1 MYDEQ
6 STRNYCQSLGKY
18 LIASDYIKMSN
29 QSRKRYLECFTEEKM
44 IKEVEDV
51 YNGKST
57 Q

>member
-1 MYDEQ
+1 KVLE
-6 STRNYCQSLGKY
+6 KY
-18 LIASDYIKMSN
+18 LIDSDYIKMSN

>member
-1 MYDEQ
+1 
-6 STRNYCQSLGKY
+6 
-18 LIASDYIKMSN
+18 
-29 QSRKRYLECFTEEKM
+29 RKRYLECFTEEKM

>member
-6 STRNYCQSLGKY
+6 PTRNYCQSPGKY
-18 LIASDYIKMSN
+18 LIDSDYIKMSN

>member
-18 LIASDYIKMSN
+18 LIDSDYIKMSN

>member
-1 MYDEQ
+1 
-6 STRNYCQSLGKY
+6 
-18 LIASDYIKMSN
+18 
-29 QSRKRYLECFTEEKM
+29 CFTEEKM